1 MTQVSS
7 PRRSRILSSA
17 TTKTTQLSDIH
28 HSQDKRQEIAKR
40 CRVIFE
46 RLREQLIVDHHNWFI
61 AIDPDKEEYLIN
73 PDLQGLVQQIRQK
86 YSDNDLKLTI
96 FHLNDTGNCGRL
108 WV

>member
-1 MTQVSS
+1 MIQVSS

-17 TTKTTQLSDIH
+17 TTKTTQLSDM
-28 HSQDKRQEIAKR
+28 QNDQEKRQEIAKR

-61 AIDPDKEEYLIN
+61 AIDPDREEYLIN
-73 PDLQGLVQQIRQK
+73 PDLKGLIQQIRLK

-96 FHLNDTGNCGRL
+96 FRLNDAGNCGRL

>member
-1 MTQVSS
+1 MTQVSY

-17 TTKTTQLSDIH
+17 TTKTAQLSDIH
-28 HSQDKRQEIAKR
+28 HSQAKRQEIAKR

-46 RLREQLIVDHHNWFI
+46 RLREQLIVDHNNWFI
-61 AIDPDKEEYLIN
+61 AINPDKEEYLIN
-73 PDLQGLVQQIRQK
+73 PDLQGLIQQIRQK

-96 FHLNDTGNCGRL
+96 FCLNDTGNRGRL